1 MLLFRAGGL
10 NQISLPP
17 LPRASKEDSTPAA
30 LAPLEPREICPQR
43 PRVPRP
49 CANAVTSS
57 SHPAPG
63 TIEPC
68 WHLPPASAEPGLP
81 QQRRDPSP
89 ARARRAAGPWWRV
102 TRPPPG
108 RAGTL
113 PSSPSPHP
121 GAAAQGLYLFRS
133 SCLCSSLCRC
143 SCGCHCWAGSSL
155 GSHTGW
161 RSTGRWLQGGSKTE
175 ALTASDT
182 PASAAAQGCSCVLLP
197 PSPVLLPPSPVSQW

>member
-1 MLLFRAGGL
+1 MLHLHHWSPEKFAPSVPACLARV
-10 NQISLPP
+10 PTP
-17 LPRASKEDSTPAA
+17 PAA
-30 LAPLEPREICPQR
+30 TRHLARLSPAGICPQHLQGQGSPSR
-43 PRVPRP
+43 GEIRAPPGRGELPVPAGRAPR
-49 CANAVTSS
+49 
-57 SHPAPG
+57 
-63 TIEPC
+63 
-68 WHLPPASAEPGLP
+68 
-81 QQRRDPSP
+81 
-89 ARARRAAGPWWRV
+89 WRV

-161 RSTGRWLQGGSKTE
+161 RSTGRWLQGGSKKE

-197 PSPVLLPPSPVSQW
+197 PSPVSQW